1 MKVKQKN
8 PTQVISISDRTVEVD
23 RIDDDMIIFRAFINV
38 EAAAALEYNVNLCQF
53 RVFSSVD
60 QRIDKPKLSSIE
72 SSDVL
77 QSATL
82 RKVKAIRRY
91 SSTIAQGAIDV
102 TKSIPND
109 RISSILRGK
118 PVRSTKIINFDSNDD
133 ASSQIKSGDSASA
146 NSGAGSSD
154 FIVSYCRDL
163 VNRNNIDPA
172 TIFNDAPFHSSIP
185 KVSRGMRTSGLMSR
199 LDPKDLK
206 LRNSYVDDKRKRL
219 SVRFD
224 SVEESVIEVPFKFKV
239 LKRFVGTYQV
249 EVDAVSSSRATSKI
263 QMIKFSV
270 DLRKAYE
277 NYIIPTLSPS
287 LQITNVGLSRFIR
300 IKQRDRN
307 ATSVRVYR
315 RSYSEKSGGAGFSH
329 FTEIANISVKPGD
342 EAQFVDRPDTSGR
355 CLYRVV
361 PFNDLSLTSGEFSS
375 AVVPG
380 SRSRERKSHKDTTT
394 LLAVEREGQIVVSV
408 FNIPND
414 VISIRLVRRNLTI
427 FETLLASPSSVVGGP
442 IRILS
447 RNSRNVDF
455 DDYVSRPDSA
465 YEYKVIMI
473 DVFGEERESEKNAVV
488 YFVGNPEVQEGRT
501 IITQSPK
508 ITNEQEPK
516 VTFQIKAPTEQS
528 TLDNI
533 YNILID
539 QGLSQ
544 QYVDEIKQNRELF
557 GKIIAFE
564 MLRFDTVSGQNE
576 SFGVIKE
583 GTFEDSSRT
592 RKISNVSSLKAGRKY
607 VYNYRLLIRAPSTLF
622 DSATVGRVDLETG
635 KSFSTNLKK
644 FNAPRA
650 LTRGTLTSNAVQQR
664 TFSKTGLKTDPTRL
678 GIEELMAGR
687 TSLTGTT
694 EIRVP
699 EVSTSVSDLSVEQ
712 TSHGNVIR
720 WRIKE
725 GIQEIDH
732 IIVFADYNGRLAPLR
747 ALQYCGSNNM
757 IYLDDQLSASIN
769 EASYYVRLV
778 FLNFQQGELVGP
790 AKVEENAS

>member
-8 PTQVISISDRTVEVD
+8 PAQVISISDRTVEVG
-23 RIDDDMIIFRAFINV
+23 RIEGDMIVFRAFIDV

-53 RVFSSVD
+53 RVFSSTD

-77 QSATL
+77 KSSTL
-82 RKVKAIRRY
+82 RKVNAIRRY
-91 SSTIAQGAIDV
+91 TSAIASGAIDI

-109 RISSILRGK
+109 RVSSILRGK
-118 PVRSTKIINFDSNDD
+118 SVRSTKIINFDSNDD
-133 ASSQIKSGDSASA
+133 DSSQINSVDSASA
-146 NSGAGSSD
+146 GSDIGSND
-154 FIVSYCRDL
+154 FIVSYCNDL

-172 TIFNDAPFHSSIP
+172 SIFNDAPFHSSIP

-206 LRNSYVDDKRKRL
+206 LRNSYVDDKRKQL

-224 SVEESVIEVPFKFKV
+224 NIEENVVEVPFKFKV
-239 LKRFVGTYQV
+239 SKGLIGTYQV
-249 EVDAVSSSRATSKI
+249 EVDATSSNRVTSKI
-263 QMIKFSV
+263 QTIKFSV

-277 NYIIPTLSPS
+277 NYIIPTTPPN
-287 LQITNVGLSRFIR
+287 LQITNVGVSRFIR

-315 RSYSEKSGGAGFSH
+315 RSYSEKNSSFSN
-329 FTEIANISVKPGD
+329 FREIASISMKYGD

-361 PFNDLSLTSGEFSS
+361 PFNDLALTSGEFSS

-380 SRSRERKSHKDTTT
+380 NRSKERKSHKDTTA
-394 LLAVEREGQIVVSV
+394 LLAVEREDQVVVSI
-408 FNIPND
+408 FNVPND
-414 VISIRLVRRNLTI
+414 VISVRLIRRNLTI
-427 FETLLASPSSVVGGP
+427 FETSFSSPPNVVNGP
-442 IRILS
+442 IRSLS
-447 RNSRNVDF
+447 RINRNVDF
-455 DDYVSRPDSA
+455 NDYASRPNAA
-465 YEYKVIMI
+465 YEYKVMMI
-473 DVFGEERESEKNAVV
+473 DVFGDERESEKNAVV
-488 YFVGNPEVQEGRT
+488 HFVGNPEVQEGRT
-501 IITQSPK
+501 IIVQPPK

-516 VTFQIKAPTEQS
+516 VTFEINAPTEQS

-533 YNILID
+533 YSILID

-564 MLRFDTVSGQNE
+564 MLRFDTALGQNE

-583 GTFEDSSRT
+583 GAFEDSLRT
-592 RKISNVSSLKAGRKY
+592 RKISNVSPLRAGGKY

-622 DSATVGRVDLETG
+622 DSATVSRVDLETG

-664 TFSKTGLKTDPTRL
+664 TFSKTGLKPDPSRL
-678 GIEELMAGR
+678 GNEELMSGR

-694 EIRVP
+694 EIKIP
-699 EVSTSVSDLSVEQ
+699 EVSTSVSALSVEQ
-712 TSHGNVIR
+712 TSRGNVIR
-720 WRIKE
+720 WKIKA
-725 GIQEIDH
+725 GMQEIDH
-732 IIVFADYNGRLAPLR
+732 IIVFADYNGKLAPLR
-747 ALQYCGSNNM
+747 ALQYCGNNNM
-757 IYLDDQLSASIN
+757 TYLDDQLSASIN
-769 EASYYVRLV
+769 EASYYIRLV
-778 FLNFQQGELVGP
+778 FLNFHQGELVGP
-790 AKVEENAS
+790 AGAEENAS